1 MISELQELH
10 SKLRPREERMLRWG
24 AVAAAA
30 ALWFSIAWRDAWVLL
45 AIPLMAAAGTAV
57 AIRDRR
63 SFPVAPEEPDDDA
76 WSY

>member
-10 SKLRPREERMLRWG
+10 SKLRPREARMLRWG

-45 AIPLMAAAGTAV
+45 AIPLRAGAGTAV
-57 AIRDRR
+57 AARDRR
-63 SFPVAPEEPDDDA
+63 AFPVAPDESDDDA